1 MLLSDQ
7 NRYWKKELNRNCS
20 TVKQEFI
27 NPIQVKISHK
37 RFTTGVTF

>member
-7 NRYWKKELNRNCS
+7 SRYWKKELNRNCS

-27 NPIQVKISHK
+27 TSVQVKISHK
-37 RFTTGVTF
+37 HFTTGGTF